1 MAPAQMEEAIQ
12 RRRLQLQQRQERQQ
26 QRDRGAGHLLPAQ
39 PYNEE
44 LDPIQVGQQHGQQ
57 RRGSSAPPLRFAP
70 PSTAA
75 EHRRHAPQ
83 PHTAAAACPPISA
96 APQPA
101 TTAAPTINPQRELT
115 RPPAPDQ
122 VPAPDGDAR
131 AGVPAHTGRRHRRR
145 RGDNVDEK

>member
-39 PYNEE
+39 PYNEDWT
-44 LDPIQVGQQHGQQ
+44 LQVGQQRGQQ
-57 RRGSSAPPLRFAP
+57 RRGSSAPPLRCAP

-101 TTAAPTINPQRELT
+101 ITAAPTIDPQRELT
-115 RPPAPDQ
+115 RPPRPH
-122 VPAPDGDAR
+122 P
-131 AGVPAHTGRRHRRR
+131 HHS
-145 RGDNVDEK
+145 